1 MIGDLPP
8 SPPPVTLYEVQ
19 HIYELPS
26 NTVNT
31 SGDDS
36 AETIKDKAKAQKNEA
51 AGARSQAIF
60 DTALGL
66 GVKAGLAYQLTN
78 INNAIRKKERDFDTV
93 YDFGHFMI
101 RDRVVPAVITEARDL
116 YNQEGDFALRLSGAY
131 YTIVE
136 QPRFSSVPPSWRE
149 YLDFPVPDLQ
159 KSLITMLLPKTDE
172 ERHVWQ
178 LASTDGWK
186 QGVDQANLMLNYG
199 MDRLNRDFTGMM
211 RFHEF
216 VIAGKITMPAI
227 ASEAIP
233 LTKAGYSMALDEQLL
248 RITTLPEFQSNMD
261 RWSTVI
267 TPSITASPSLSAPL
281 EKVTGNE

>member
-19 HIYELPS
+19 HIYEMPS
-26 NTVNT
+26 GAAQNAAST
-31 SGDDS
+31 DS

-51 AGARSQAIF
+51 AGARSQAIY

-66 GVKAGLAYQLTN
+66 GVKAGLAWQLTN
-78 INNAIRKKERDFDTV
+78 INNAIHKKERDLDTD
-93 YDFGHFMI
+93 YDFGHYMI
-101 RDRVVPAVITEARDL
+101 KDRVVPAVITEARDL
-116 YNQEGDFALRLSGAY
+116 YNQDGDFALRLSGAY
-131 YTIVE
+131 YTIAE

-149 YLDFPVPDLQ
+149 YLDFPVPELH
-159 KSLITMLLPKTDE
+159 KSLMTLLLPKNDE
-172 ERHVWQ
+172 ERHIWQ
-178 LASTDGWK
+178 LASKDGWK

-199 MDRLNRDFTGMM
+199 LDRLNRDFVGML

-216 VIAGKITMPAI
+216 VIQGKITMPAI

-233 LTKAGYSMALDEQLL
+233 LTKAGYTMALDEQLL

-261 RWSTVI
+261 RWSTSI
-267 TPSITASPSLSAPL
+267 TPSGTASPSLSAPID
-281 EKVTGNE
+281 KGNAQ